1 MFWESIIYL
10 TTRTCCKADN
20 KVIPF
25 ALSICHKG
33 GIETIVTRTDDTVF
47 CNKKVK
53 IMNFRYLLAD
63 GGSLKRVND
72 HVNKPLS
79 WGYILSNVFFSSSL
93 LTMVEMV
100 QSKDK
105 ESDINAR
112 PTLLV
117 PSNINTLFPFCNLLL
132 IVWKRQRKEWH
143 YGFIQI

>member
-1 MFWESIIYL
+1 
-10 TTRTCCKADN
+10 
-20 KVIPF
+20 
-25 ALSICHKG
+25 
-33 GIETIVTRTDDTVF
+33 
-47 CNKKVK
+47 
-53 IMNFRYLLAD
+53 MNFCYLLAD

-93 LTMVEMV
+93 LTMVQMV

-132 IVWKRQRKEWH
+132 IVWKRAKKRVTLWVYTNIKIPKPQRKILLLCKKTPYQTIICLHVSQWNCSRVFKSPVLR
-143 YGFIQI
+143 Y

>member
-1 MFWESIIYL
+1 
-10 TTRTCCKADN
+10 
-20 KVIPF
+20 
-25 ALSICHKG
+25 
-33 GIETIVTRTDDTVF
+33 
-47 CNKKVK
+47 
-53 IMNFRYLLAD
+53 MNFRYLLAD

-132 IVWKRQRKEWH
+132 IVWKRQRKE
-143 YGFIQI
+143 